1 MELRVFLVEDHSKMH
16 SLLEELFAAVGG
28 IKVVGAA
35 PSEAEAILWL
45 SENKGAWDLAVID
58 LILSEGS
65 GMGIISRA
73 KASHPAGHVVVFSS
87 YATPAVR
94 QHCIELGAEAV
105 FNKGEPAKFTEFVAQ
120 LGDTPID
127 TR

>member
-28 IKVVGAA
+28 LRVVGAV
-35 PSEAEAILWL
+35 PTEAEAIQWL
-45 SENKGAWDLAVID
+45 EEHGGSWDLAVID

-65 GMGIISRA
+65 GMGVIPRA
-73 KASHPAGHVVVFSS
+73 KAAHPGGHVVVFSS
-87 YATPAVR
+87 YATPAVQ

-105 FNKGEPAKFTEFVAQ
+105 FNKGEPAKFTDYVAS
-120 LGDTPID
+120 LGERASDVL
-127 TR
+127 